1 MGTRG
6 GFKIEAT
13 EANKTAGESIGLH
26 RMAVVLACMTVV
38 LLMAGALV
46 TSNEAGDSVPDW
58 PMSFGRWVL
67 GSRQFVGN
75 IRFEYSHRVV
85 AGAVGVMTLLTAC
98 WAWLRSTRSGTGR
111 RSDRVR
117 WLALAAVVGVVL
129 QAAIGGVRVLLPG
142 YKALIAV
149 PHAFVAQSFFCAVVG
164 LAIIT
169 SRSWNQARPA
179 RLDDSAAALRS
190 LSIATAAGI
199 MIQLVLG
206 AGFRHGAIGIAPHIA
221 GAVGVLLL
229 VSWTALRTLQA
240 AGTESYLRRPVLML
254 CGLLVIQIGLG
265 IGSYLARLAAVN
277 DPQPLEPMISLTV
290 AHVVVGALTLASAVV
305 LALRC
310 NQVIPAA
317 LRAHASSVPAA

>member
-13 EANKTAGESIGLH
+13 EANKTTGESIGLH

-98 WAWLRSTRSGTGR
+98 WAWLRGSAKSRY
-111 RSDRVR
+111 R
-117 WLALAAVVGVVL
+117 WLALAAVIGVVL

-149 PHAFVAQSFFCAVVG
+149 PHAFVAQSFFCAVVS

-179 RLDDSAAALRS
+179 RPDDSAAALRP

-221 GAVGVLLL
+221 GAIGVVLL

-240 AGTESYLRRPVLML
+240 AGAESYLRRPVFML

-317 LRAHASSVPAA
+317 LGAHASSVPAA

>member
-13 EANKTAGESIGLH
+13 EANKTTGESIGLH

-98 WAWLRSTRSGTGR
+98 WAWLRGSAKSRY
-111 RSDRVR
+111 R
-117 WLALAAVVGVVL
+117 WLALAAVIGVVL

-149 PHAFVAQSFFCAVVG
+149 PHAFVAQSFFCAVVS

-179 RLDDSAAALRS
+179 RPDDSAAALRS

-221 GAVGVLLL
+221 GAIGVVLL

-240 AGTESYLRRPVLML
+240 AGAESYLRRPVFML

-265 IGSYLARLAAVN
+265 IWSYLARLAAVN

-317 LRAHASSVPAA
+317 LGAHASSVPAA